1 MTLEPVPE
9 FTNVSE
15 DKYCIKATA
24 RTLEGEKV
32 ETFGESSGKNTRIA
46 YPISI
51 AEKRAK
57 ARAVLQISKLYSLPV
72 HSEDE
77 ADEFKKNL
85 DWIDEMFDGDGDD
98 VELSWST
105 QTYLLNKLD
114 NSTIIQ
120 DEHAFFED
128 LIISGKMSKGQL
140 QDLKICLEMNQLPE
154 IEWWNPSQESY
165 FKTYKYH
172 IKRWHIPKR

>member
-1 MTLEPVPE
+1 MAAKKGIDQETKELFKSFVERFGLVKQDFFEMHGMYIIARRGIEKIARGLNVSIVFEPVPE

-24 RTLEGEKV
+24 RTIEGQRV

-77 ADEFKKNL
+77 ADEFQK
-85 DWIDEMFDGDGDD
+85 
-98 VELSWST
+98 S
-105 QTYLLNKLD
+105 
-114 NSTIIQ
+114 
-120 DEHAFFED
+120 
-128 LIISGKMSKGQL
+128 
-140 QDLKICLEMNQLPE
+140 
-154 IEWWNPSQESY
+154 
-165 FKTYKYH
+165 
-172 IKRWHIPKR
+172 

>member
-1 MTLEPVPE
+1 M
-9 FTNVSE
+9 
-15 DKYCIKATA
+15 
-24 RTLEGEKV
+24 
-32 ETFGESSGKNTRIA
+32 SS
-46 YPISI
+46 
-51 AEKRAK
+51 
-57 ARAVLQISKLYSLPV
+57 
-72 HSEDE
+72 
-77 ADEFKKNL
+77 KKNL

-105 QTYLLNKLD
+105 QTYLLHKLD

-154 IEWWNPSQESY
+154 IEWCNPSQKAIS
-165 FKTYKYH
+165 KH
-172 IKRWHIPKR
+172 INTISKDGIYRNDNGAD